1 MITIETAPYQ
11 QKSTLRNLM
20 ELYQYDFSEFEP
32 DDVNEHGLYEYM
44 FLDHYW
50 TEDGRYP
57 FFIRVNGNL
66 AGFALV
72 RELGRTGNGKT
83 IYSMAEFFVMKKY
96 RNSGIGQYAAV
107 ELFNRFQGTWKVAV
121 LDSNKPAQGF
131 WRKTIE
137 RYTNN
142 RYQEIREEEWDG
154 PIHIFSSVA
163 PREANV

>member
-1 MITIETAPYQ
+1 MITIQPAPYQ

-32 DDVNEHGLYEYM
+32 DDVNENGLYEYM

-50 TEDGRYP
+50 TEDGRHP
-57 FFIRVNGNL
+57 FFIRVNACL

-72 RELGRTGNGKT
+72 RELGTTDNDET

-96 RNSGIGQYAAV
+96 RKNGIGQYIAV
-107 ELFNRFQGTWKVAV
+107 ELFNRFQGIWKVAV
-121 LDSNKPAQGF
+121 LESNKPAQKF

-142 RYQEIREEEWDG
+142 RYQVIREEDWDG
-154 PIHIFSSVA
+154 PIQIFSSA
-163 PREANV
+163 PPREVND